1 MAENKQTYDTPWKE
15 IIEFFFPQ
23 FMEFFVPGSTEDIDW
38 DVKIKFLDK
47 EFQKITK
54 ESATGRRHTDKLVE
68 VTLKNRSK
76 KWILIHIE
84 VQSQKK
90 PDFSAHRSISYGKTG
105 LSKAIID
112 KQESIVYV
120 HSLNPG

>member
-1 MAENKQTYDTPWKE
+1 MTENRQTYDTPWKQ

-38 DVKIKFLDK
+38 DVEIKFLDK

-68 VTLKNRSK
+68 VTLKNRIK

-90 PDFSAHRSISYGKTG
+90 PDFSERMF
-105 LSKAIID
+105 
-112 KQESIVYV
+112 VYNYRIYNRYRP
-120 HSLNPG
+120 SEK